1 MPTDTGNNI
10 GLYLVN
16 GIAGKENTP
25 GAPLLHF
32 SLLVNAVTGAI
43 TGQAVQTQAVA
54 PPGDK
59 IVVSNI
65 TGTLRYA
72 GLGPFT
78 KLVHLEGH
86 AVISFPP
93 PAIGSYLAP
102 FDAHFAINNEWN
114 GVGGWTLGNTDVN
127 DVPVRAVSAGA
138 TASASQSL

>member
-16 GIAGKENTP
+16 GVAGNENTP

-43 TGQAVQTQAVA
+43 TGHAVQTQAVA

-65 TGTLRYA
+65 TGTVRDT
-72 GLGPFT
+72 GFGHFT
-78 KLVHLEGH
+78 KIVYLEGS

-93 PAIGSYLAP
+93 PAIGAYLAP
-102 FDAHFAINNEWN
+102 FDAHFAIDDKWN
-114 GVGGWTLGNTDVN
+114 GTGGWTLGHTAVN
-127 DVPVRAVSAGA
+127 NVPVKAVN
-138 TASASQSL
+138 

>member
-43 TGQAVQTQAVA
+43 TGQAVQTQAVP

-59 IVVSNI
+59 IVVSDI

-78 KLVHLEGH
+78 KLVYGRPRGDFVPAAGHWFVFGAFQRPFRDRQRMEGRRR
-86 AVISFPP
+86 
-93 PAIGSYLAP
+93 L
-102 FDAHFAINNEWN
+102 DA
-114 GVGGWTLGNTDVN
+114 G
-127 DVPVRAVSAGA
+127 
-138 TASASQSL
+138 